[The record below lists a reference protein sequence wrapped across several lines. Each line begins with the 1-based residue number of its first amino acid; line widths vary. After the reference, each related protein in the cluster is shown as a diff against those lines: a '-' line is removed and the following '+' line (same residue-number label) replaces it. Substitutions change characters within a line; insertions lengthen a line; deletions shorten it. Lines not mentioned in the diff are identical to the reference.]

1 MLVETDSPVLGPN
14 PSRRNE
20 PVNISI
26 SIKAI
31 AELKNISEQEVIDTV
46 SENTQKLYGNIFIG

>member
-1 MLVETDSPVLGPN
+1 PN
-14 PSRRNE
+14 PNRRNE

-31 AELKNISEQEVIDTV
+31 AELKNISEQEVIESV
-46 SENTQKLYGNIFIG
+46 SENTQKLYGNL

>member
-14 PSRRNE
+14 PNRRNE

-31 AELKNISEQEVIDTV
+31 AELKNTSEQDVIETMW
-46 SENTQKLYGNIFIG
+46 ENTQKLYGNIL